1 LARSPS
7 PGARIVALWKR
18 LEGLPGGR
26 WAFSRILGR
35 LIPYTGTLGCR
46 VELLEAGRARVVLR
60 DRRQVRNHLTSVH
73 AVALTN
79 LGELTC
85 GLALTAALPPS
96 VRGIPVALES
106 DFLKKAR
113 GVVVAECRCEAPAVT
128 DPLEH
133 TVVAGI
139 RDSEGDEVAVVRV
152 RWRLAPIP
160 PVLDGA

>member
-1 LARSPS
+1 MAPSPS

-18 LEGLPGGR
+18 LRKVPGGP

-35 LIPYTGTLGCR
+35 MVPYTGTLGAR
-46 VELLEAGRARVVLR
+46 VKLIEAGRARVVLR
-60 DRRQVRNHLTSVH
+60 DRRRVRNHLASVH

-85 GLALTAALPPS
+85 GLALLAALPPT

-113 GVVVAECRCEAPAVT
+113 GRLVAECRCNAPAVVE
-128 DPLEH
+128 PMEH
-133 TVVAGI
+133 TVSAGI
-139 RDSEGDEVAVVRV
+139 RDSAGDEVAVVRV
-152 RWRLAPIP
+152 RWRLAPMDP
-160 PVLDGA
+160 GPDVA